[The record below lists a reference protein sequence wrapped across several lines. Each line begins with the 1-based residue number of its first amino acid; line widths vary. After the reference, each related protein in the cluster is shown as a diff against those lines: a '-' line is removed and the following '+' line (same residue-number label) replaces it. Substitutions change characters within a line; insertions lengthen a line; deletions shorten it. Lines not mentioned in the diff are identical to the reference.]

1 MYILTQEEDNI
12 DSGVYAGLDDDGDHI
27 VQFFVDKDDAI
38 TYSTL
43 LEAVGQTLFIT
54 QADSETMSKICSV
67 LGYAYNII
75 QPGEIVFPR
84 LETMMNDL

>member
-1 MYILTQEEDNI
+1 MYILTQKEDSL
-12 DSGVYAGLDDDGDHI
+12 DSGVYAGLDDDGDYI

-54 QADSETMSKICSV
+54 QTDTDTMSKLCSV

-75 QPGEIVFPR
+75 QPGEIIFPR